1 MVTKAQTAAQKALET
16 VVEDAEAG
24 KFAGQTLVLGE
35 APAENVVEAWRRVL
49 RDMPAIGKDNRM
61 SQGGGYNY
69 RSIEQF
75 TAAAATLMAR
85 HGCIVLPRG
94 AEITYVEVGKTSSGN
109 VIVEARG
116 TWDWRIFGPGG
127 RDDYIDGASFGQ
139 GRDSSDKAANK
150 AATAAFKYFL
160 MPSLMISDSKED
172 PDHERIETS
181 LPEPSPAQQEQFD
194 LYLSTYER
202 AKVLRDLDE
211 KYIEAL
217 RTRANAAGFT
227 TVNDW
232 GRAHT
237 DDFLEA
243 VIGLEELAKQA
254 QSGEPE
260 EAS

>member
-1 MVTKAQTAAQKALET
+1 
-16 VVEDAEAG
+16 VEVFTGAE
-24 KFAGQTLVLGE
+24 Q
-35 APAENVVEAWRRVL
+35 PATNVVEAWRRVM
-49 RDMPAIGKDNRM
+49 RDMPAIEKANRM

-85 HGCIVLPRG
+85 HGVIVVPIG
-94 AEITYVEVGKTSSGN
+94 ESITYVEVGKTSSGN
-109 VIVEARG
+109 VIIEARG
-116 TWDWRIFGPGG
+116 TWRWRAYGPGG
-127 RDDYIDGASFGQ
+127 LSDFFEGSSFGQ

-150 AATAAFKYFL
+150 AATGAFKYFL

-172 PDHERIETS
+172 PETERIETS
-181 LPEPSPAQQEQFD
+181 QPEPTPVEQEQFD

-202 AKVLRDLDE
+202 AKALRDLDE

-217 RTRANAAGFT
+217 RTRATAAGFT

-237 DDFLEA
+237 NDFVEA
-243 VIGLEELAKQA
+243 VTGLEELAKQE